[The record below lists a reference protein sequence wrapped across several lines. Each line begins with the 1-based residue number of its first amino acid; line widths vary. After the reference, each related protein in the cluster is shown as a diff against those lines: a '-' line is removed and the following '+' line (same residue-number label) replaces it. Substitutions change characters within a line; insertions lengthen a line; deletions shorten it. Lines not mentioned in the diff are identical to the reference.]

1 MTGSSRDAIFFPRVA
16 VFSFGRIREQIVDRR
31 DAVEAVK
38 QVLQY
43 NHALIVVNFRFKLDC
58 FVTTLD

>member
-1 MTGSSRDAIFFPRVA
+1 MTGSSRDAMFYPRVV
-16 VFSFGRIREQIVDRR
+16 VFSFYRIREQIVDRR

-43 NHALIVVNFRFKLDC
+43 NHALIVVNFRF
-58 FVTTLD
+58 